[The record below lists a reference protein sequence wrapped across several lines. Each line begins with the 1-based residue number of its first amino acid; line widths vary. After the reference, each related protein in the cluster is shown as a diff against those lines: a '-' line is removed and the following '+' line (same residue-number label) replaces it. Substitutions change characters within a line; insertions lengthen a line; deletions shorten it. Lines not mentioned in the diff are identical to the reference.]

1 MKGCSTMLCA
11 VHKAVS
17 KAMAGDGIWRRAGC
31 GVAGLI
37 MLGGPVV
44 GSQMWLSGTALA
56 AQGPAR
62 TSSPFMD
69 EASAGAGPSHSQPAS
84 EHRQSQAN
92 PHHGHPRP
100 VSPHH
105 QVRGRPAVP
114 PPLQVQDH
122 VKAGDPLLQG
132 VPAGWGAHVLGV
144 GAAQGGAPPQK
155 TPPEAPSADHRAEH
169 RDQSLH
175 QFLQA
180 EGREADAAK
189 PGLAVPSQPA
199 GNEPAVSA
207 PSRNRILIPVPGQMG
222 IAAYQSGDRFIILVD
237 ARQPM
242 DVSALRGDGMFSRLG
257 VTTLP
262 DLTMISLPVPD
273 TRQLYLSQQ
282 SDGWVLGDQPPP
294 GMDYTDR
301 PEITPRLRGDG
312 LLFPMRRPGRVF
324 SIKDPA
330 SGTSLVVG
338 TTTLDDG
345 GLLSLRKGRDYDVW
359 PSMEGVV
366 IAQHEPP
373 QVVMRAIMQGDLLQ
387 RADDRLLADM
397 DRAVYASDVDLNWLG
412 LKHLAAPQA
421 QERYRQA
428 LVAAADSSPGERFGK
443 RLDAARAAL
452 GVGAFPDARAIMDVA
467 LEDDPEEAFRPDV
480 RFFLAATDLLAGRMK
495 GAAQL
500 MQEWPEQ
507 AMRATKLW
515 QGLYEAAAGGN
526 DAEAARLLARD
537 MPRLLNYPEP
547 LRASL
552 LPMAAELIARRGTPA
567 DRKALDSLPEGSEFR
582 FIQAVRALRDGDE
595 KKATSL
601 LEALSVDHDPVIAEK
616 AMEEGVALSLR
627 DGHLPAEKAAR
638 QYASLLPDARLSGRD
653 GIVNMLRAGADIRAH
668 QWEAALQALDQ
679 ARQAAPPHDEARMQ
693 ALLSAALS
701 GVAQGLPGPDGGGS
715 QNEATL
721 LHEAALLKAHMQDL
735 PASAKKG
742 NLLLAYGRLLGRLG
756 LEEQAGNAMNT
767 AIPMMT
773 DPQDRAA
780 AGDALAENEIRRGQ
794 LDKAS
799 ATLADTG
806 GASLPPQETA
816 RRTRL
821 MASMAAASGKPE
833 VALYL
838 LGADQDPQAADIRAH
853 IHENR
858 EEWSPAVAD
867 LRSMVMQLLPPQGDM
882 TVSQQLLAL
891 RLASDASRAGDA
903 GALEWIRNRVGDRPF
918 EGDAGRMFRLL
929 VSAQQAQ

>member
-1 MKGCSTMLCA
+1 MLCA

-17 KAMAGDGIWRRAGC
+17 RAMAGDGIWRRAGY
-31 GVAGLI
+31 GVASLI
-37 MLGGPVV
+37 ILGGAVSG
-44 GSQMWLSGTALA
+44 GSSWLLCGTALA
-56 AQGPAR
+56 EQT
-62 TSSPFMD
+62 TSGASSFMD
-69 EASAGAGPSHSQPAS
+69 AASVKSPSPKPVADHKRA
-84 EHRQSQAN
+84 
-92 PHHGHPRP
+92 P
-100 VSPHH
+100 VSAHHNRPHVMQKQAQPNKPDSSSLH
-105 QVRGRPAVP
+105 
-114 PPLQVQDH
+114 VQDH
-122 VKAGDPLLQG
+122 VKPGDPLLQG
-132 VPAGWGAHVLGV
+132 VPSGWGAHVLGV
-144 GAAQGGAPPQK
+144 GAAQGGAVAKKQ
-155 TPPEAPSADHRAEH
+155 APVAPADHK
-169 RDQSLH
+169 DQSLN
-175 QFLQA
+175 QFLEEA
-180 EGREADAAK
+180 GREQASAAG
-189 PGLAVPSQPA
+189 PRGTEPSHVSQTVS
-199 GNEPAVSA
+199 NEPAASVS
-207 PSRNRILIPVPGQMG
+207 SRNRVLLPVPEQMG

-242 DVSALRGDGMFSRLG
+242 DVSALHGDGIFSRLG

-301 PEITPRLRGDG
+301 PEITPQPRGNG

-330 SGTSLVVG
+330 SGTPLVVG
-338 TTTLDDG
+338 TTALDDG
-345 GLLSLRKGRDYDVW
+345 GLLSLRKGKDYDVW
-359 PSMEGVV
+359 PSLEGVV

-387 RADDRLLADM
+387 RADDRPLADM

-412 LKHLAAPQA
+412 LKHLTASQA

-428 LVAAADSSPGERFGK
+428 LVAAADSSPKDRFRK
-443 RLDAARAAL
+443 RLEAAQAAL

-467 LEDDPEEAFRPDV
+467 LEDDPEEAFRPDI
-480 RFFLAATDLLAGRMK
+480 RFFLAATDLLTGQMNA
-495 GAAQL
+495 AAQL
-500 MQEWPEQ
+500 VQEWPEQ

-515 QGLYEAAAGGN
+515 QGLYEALSGEKAS
-526 DAEAARLLARD
+526 DATRLLARD

-547 LRASL
+547 LRSSL
-552 LPMAAELIARRGTPA
+552 LPVAAELIARRGTPEE
-567 DRKALDSLPEGSEFR
+567 REALNHLPEDSKFR

-616 AMEEGVALSLR
+616 AMEEGVALSFR
-627 DGHLPAEKAAR
+627 DGHLSAEKAAR

-668 QWEAALQALDQ
+668 QWEPAIQALDQ
-679 ARQAAPPHDEARMQ
+679 ARQAPPPHDEARMQ

-701 GVAQGLPGPDGGGS
+701 GVVQGLSEPAGAGHKVTPQD
-715 QNEATL
+715 EATL
-721 LHEAALLKAHMQDL
+721 LHEAALLRAHMPDL

-742 NLLLAYGRLLGRLG
+742 DLLLAYGKLLGRLG
-756 LEEQAGNAMNT
+756 LDEQAGDAMST
-767 AIPMMT
+767 AIPMMKN
-773 DPQDRAA
+773 PQDKAA
-780 AGDALAENEIRRGQ
+780 AGDALAENEIRRG
-794 LDKAS
+794 LFDKAS
-799 ATLADTG
+799 DILASTG
-806 GASLPPQETA
+806 NTSLPAQETA

-838 LGADQDPQAADIRAH
+838 LGADQDPQAADMRAH

-858 EEWSPAVAD
+858 EEWSPAITD
-867 LRSMVMQLLPPQGDM
+867 LRSMAEQLLPPQGEL
-882 TVSQQLLAL
+882 TVDQQLLAL
-891 RLASDASRAGDA
+891 RFASDASRAGDA

-929 VSAQQAQ
+929 VSVQQAP

>member
-1 MKGCSTMLCA
+1 
-11 VHKAVS
+11 
-17 KAMAGDGIWRRAGC
+17 MAGDGIWRRAGY
-31 GVAGLI
+31 GVASLI
-37 MLGGPVV
+37 MLSGGSVAG
-44 GSQMWLSGTALA
+44 GSSWLLCGTALA
-56 AQGPAR
+56 EQT
-62 TSSPFMD
+62 TSGASPFMD
-69 EASAGAGPSHSQPAS
+69 AAAV
-84 EHRQSQAN
+84 N
-92 PHHGHPRP
+92 HPPPKPVADHKRAP
-100 VSPHH
+100 VSAHHNRPHVMQKQAQPNKPDSSSLH
-105 QVRGRPAVP
+105 
-114 PPLQVQDH
+114 VQDH
-122 VKAGDPLLQG
+122 VKPGDPLLQG
-132 VPAGWGAHVLGV
+132 VPSGWGAHVLGV
-144 GAAQGGAPPQK
+144 GAAQGGAVAKKQDPA
-155 TPPEAPSADHRAEH
+155 APADHK
-169 RDQSLH
+169 DQSLN
-175 QFLQA
+175 QFLEEA
-180 EGREADAAK
+180 GREQASAAG
-189 PGLAVPSQPA
+189 PRGTESSHVSQTVS
-199 GNEPAVSA
+199 NEPAASVS
-207 PSRNRILIPVPGQMG
+207 SRNRVLLPVPEQMG

-242 DVSALRGDGMFSRLG
+242 DVSALHGDGIFSRLG

-301 PEITPRLRGDG
+301 PEITPQPRGNG

-330 SGTSLVVG
+330 SGTPLVVG
-338 TTTLDDG
+338 TTALDDG
-345 GLLSLRKGRDYDVW
+345 GLLSLRKGKDYDVW
-359 PSMEGVV
+359 PSLEGVV

-387 RADDRLLADM
+387 RADDRPLADM

-412 LKHLAAPQA
+412 LKHLTASQA

-428 LVAAADSSPGERFGK
+428 LVAAADSSPKDRFRK
-443 RLDAARAAL
+443 RLEAAQAAL

-467 LEDDPEEAFRPDV
+467 LEDDPEEAFRPDI
-480 RFFLAATDLLAGRMK
+480 RFFLAATDLLTGQMNA
-495 GAAQL
+495 AAQL
-500 MQEWPEQ
+500 VQEWPEQ

-515 QGLYEAAAGGN
+515 QGLYEALSGEKAS
-526 DAEAARLLARD
+526 DATRLLARD

-547 LRASL
+547 LRSSL
-552 LPMAAELIARRGTPA
+552 LPVAAELIARRGTPEE
-567 DRKALDSLPEGSEFR
+567 REALNHLPEDSKFR

-616 AMEEGVALSLR
+616 AMEEGVALSFR
-627 DGHLPAEKAAR
+627 DGHLSAEKAAR

-668 QWEAALQALDQ
+668 QWEPAIQALDQ
-679 ARQAAPPHDEARMQ
+679 ARQAPPPHDEARMQ

-701 GVAQGLPGPDGGGS
+701 GVVQGLSEPAGAGHKVTPQD
-715 QNEATL
+715 EATL
-721 LHEAALLKAHMQDL
+721 LHEAALLRAHMPDL

-742 NLLLAYGRLLGRLG
+742 DLLLAYGKLLGRLG
-756 LEEQAGNAMNT
+756 LDEQAGDAMST
-767 AIPMMT
+767 AIPMMKN
-773 DPQDRAA
+773 PQDKAA
-780 AGDALAENEIRRGQ
+780 AGDALAENEIRRG
-794 LDKAS
+794 LFDKAS
-799 ATLADTG
+799 DILASTG
-806 GASLPPQETA
+806 NTSLPAQETA

-838 LGADQDPQAADIRAH
+838 LGADQDPQAADMRVH

-858 EEWSPAVAD
+858 EEWSPAITD
-867 LRSMVMQLLPPQGDM
+867 LRSMAEQLLPPQGEL
-882 TVSQQLLAL
+882 TVDQQLLAL
-891 RLASDASRAGDA
+891 RFASDASRAGDA

-929 VSAQQAQ
+929 VSVQQAP

>member
-1 MKGCSTMLCA
+1 MLCA

-17 KAMAGDGIWRRAGC
+17 KAMAGDGIWRRAGY
-31 GVAGLI
+31 GVASLI
-37 MLGGPVV
+37 ILGGSLTG
-44 GSQMWLSGTALA
+44 GSSWLLCGTALA
-56 AQGPAR
+56 AQASSGASVFMDR
-62 TSSPFMD
+62 TS
-69 EASAGAGPSHSQPAS
+69 AKSQPPKPGQDHKQTPVRARH
-84 EHRQSQAN
+84 EHIRVTQKQAKPHQSD
-92 PHHGHPRP
+92 
-100 VSPHH
+100 
-105 QVRGRPAVP
+105 P
-114 PPLQVQDH
+114 PPLQVKDH
-122 VKAGDPLLQG
+122 VKPGDPLLQG
-132 VPAGWGAHVLGV
+132 VPSGWGAHVLGV
-144 GAAQGGAPPQK
+144 GAAQGGAVSQK
-155 TPPEAPSADHRAEH
+155 QAPAPSEGHK
-169 RDQSLH
+169 DQSLH
-175 QFLQA
+175 QFLEEA
-180 EGREADAAK
+180 GREQANEAK
-189 PGLAVPSQPA
+189 THEVESGQPA
-199 GNEPAVSA
+199 RMVGSA
-207 PSRNRILIPVPGQMG
+207 PTASVPSRNRILIPVPEQMG

-242 DVSALRGDGMFSRLG
+242 DVSALHGDGMFARLS

-262 DLTMISLPVPD
+262 DMTMISLPVPD

-301 PEITPRLRGDG
+301 PEITPQLRADG

-324 SIKDPA
+324 SIKDPV
-330 SGTSLVVG
+330 SGTSLIVG
-338 TTTLDDG
+338 TTALDDG

-359 PSMEGVV
+359 PSLEGVV

-373 QVVMRAIMQGDLLQ
+373 QVVMRATMQGDLLQ
-387 RADDRLLADM
+387 RADDRPLADM

-428 LVAAADSSPGERFGK
+428 LVAAADSSPKDRFRK
-443 RLDAARAAL
+443 RLEAAQAAF

-480 RFFLAATDLLAGRMK
+480 RFFLAATDLLTGQMK

-507 AMRATKLW
+507 AIRATKLW
-515 QGLYEAAAGGN
+515 QGLYEAVSGGK
-526 DAEAARLLARD
+526 DAEATRLLARD

-547 LRASL
+547 LRSSL
-552 LPMAAELIARRGTPA
+552 LPVAAELIARRGTPEE
-567 DRKALDSLPEGSEFR
+567 REALNHLPEGNNFR

-595 KKATSL
+595 KKAIGL
-601 LEALSVDHDPVIAEK
+601 LEALSVDHDPIIAEK

-627 DGHLPAEKAAR
+627 NGHLSAEKAAR

-668 QWEAALQALDQ
+668 QWEPALQALDQ
-679 ARQAAPPHDEARMQ
+679 ARQAPPPHDEARMQ

-701 GVAQGLPGPDGGGS
+701 GVVKELSEPDGEG
-715 QNEATL
+715 QKAAPHNEATL
-721 LHEAALLKAHMQDL
+721 LHKGALLKAHMPDL

-742 NLLLAYGRLLGRLG
+742 DMLLAYGRLLGRLG
-756 LEEQAGNAMNT
+756 LDEQAENAMST
-767 AIPMMT
+767 AIPMIT
-773 DPQDRAA
+773 DPQDKAA
-780 AGDALAENEIRRGQ
+780 AGDALAENEIRQG
-794 LDKAS
+794 LFDKAS
-799 ATLADTG
+799 ATLASTSN
-806 GASLPPQETA
+806 ASLPPQETA

-821 MASMAAASGKPE
+821 MASMAVTSGKPE

-838 LGADQDPQAADIRAH
+838 LGADRDPEAADMRAH

-858 EEWSPAVAD
+858 EEWSPAITD
-867 LRSMVMQLLPPQGDM
+867 LRSMVEQRLPQQGAL
-882 TVSQQLLAL
+882 TVPQQLLAL
-891 RLASDASRAGDA
+891 RFASDASRAGDA

-918 EGDAGRMFRLL
+918 EGDAGQMFRLL
-929 VSAQQAQ
+929 VSAQQTP